1 MLKLGLS
8 SLKDPVLIDTVI
20 QMFAVKSVHYADNI
34 HAVWGYFCTLV
45 ELVLESPKTL
55 LIRLEQFFSVCKT
68 VV

>member
-8 SLKDPVLIDTVI
+8 SLKDPVLIDTAI
-20 QMFAVKSVHYADNI
+20 QIFAVKSVQYADNI
-34 HAVWGYFCTLV
+34 HVVWGYFCTLV